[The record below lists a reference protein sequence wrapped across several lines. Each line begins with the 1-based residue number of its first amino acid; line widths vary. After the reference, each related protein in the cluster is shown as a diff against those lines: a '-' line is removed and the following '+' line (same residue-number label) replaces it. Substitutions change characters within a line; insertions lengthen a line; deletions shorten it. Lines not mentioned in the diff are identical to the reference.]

1 MDNLCKVVLVD
12 DHNLFRDGL
21 KYVLG
26 QEENIQVIAEA
37 SDGIEFL
44 DILKNNIPDI
54 VLMDISMPRMN
65 GIEATSKAILKYP
78 DLKIIALSMFGEEN
92 YYFNMLQAGARG
104 FILKDSGF
112 EELLKA
118 INKVLEGDN
127 YFSNKILT
135 SLIKSQADVNKSK
148 KNGETEIKLS
158 KREVEVLTL
167 ICEGYSNKE
176 IAERLSISQR
186 TIEGNRSSL
195 LIKTG
200 SKDSV
205 NLALY
210 ALKNKLLEEK

>member
-1 MDNLCKVVLVD
+1 MDTLCKVVLVD

-26 QEENIQVIAEA
+26 QADNIQVIAEA

-44 DILKNNIPDI
+44 NLLKSNSPDI

-65 GIEATSKAILKYP
+65 GIEATAKAITLYP

-92 YYFNMLQAGARG
+92 YYFNMLQAGAKG
-104 FILKDSGF
+104 FVLKDSGF

-127 YFSNKILT
+127 YFSNSILT
-135 SLIKSQADVNKSK
+135 SLIKSQVGSSKSK
-148 KNGETEIKLS
+148 TANDEDIKLS
-158 KREVEVLTL
+158 KREIEVLAL
-167 ICEGYSNKE
+167 ICEGLSNKE
-176 IAERLSISQR
+176 IAEKLSISQR

-195 LIKTG
+195 LTKTG

-205 NLALY
+205 NLALF
-210 ALKNKLLEEK
+210 ALKNKLLD